1 MLELQKA
8 DYIVLRLPD
17 LPFRDLGGTPKD
29 MNMKVEVESAL
40 RRTETDNIFF
50 AAKNQIVNCF
60 IRCNM

>member
-29 MNMKVEVESAL
+29 MNMKVEVERAP
-40 RRTETDNIFF
+40 
-50 AAKNQIVNCF
+50 KN
-60 IRCNM
+60 RD